1 MSRRV
6 IAPLLG
12 LWCAGGVALAQEAG
26 PVSNLLSE
34 RAPLILKDGR
44 VALVSVYAI
53 PFQGGSAELQP
64 AAERSLAAIV
74 ARHATDC
81 FLTAQ
86 AIGHVRPGPD
96 AEGDGLA
103 AHRLARKRAETVQE
117 LLARYRLPGKT
128 VASVWD
134 WQFAVPAS
142 RVTLWVFELAP
153 GEDCT
158 GEAVVVAE
166 DAAGPDAASGG
177 ARVKAEATGEEE
189 PLGDGAAE
197 PAAAAEPSVPQPEP
211 EDKLVRA
218 EQAAQPPAPTAPPAR
233 PIARA
238 QEVAPR
244 PLPPQTAAVTEAPER
259 AAAPSTASAPA
270 SETRPKVAA
279 LRAEP
284 PSSLTLVFR
293 VNSSYLTHEDA
304 NRLRS
309 WLRGLSDARYV
320 VRIEAA
326 VAEGGVRN
334 ARTPEEARRYNRWI
348 AERRVKR
355 VRELVEKLLGAR
367 LVRVEEDYREGD
379 SSRRVVIQLRQA
391 PPSGEAAPA
400 G

>member
-1 MSRRV
+1 VSRRL

-12 LWCAGGVALAQEAG
+12 LWCAAGVALAQEAG
-26 PVSNLLSE
+26 PVSELLSE

-53 PFQGGSAELQP
+53 PFPAGSAELQP
-64 AAERSLAAIV
+64 ASERALAAIV

-153 GEDCT
+153 GEDCA
-158 GEAVVVAE
+158 GEAVAL
-166 DAAGPDAASGG
+166 ATGGAGPDAALEG
-177 ARVKAEATGEEE
+177 VKAAARRGEAREDGGET
-189 PLGDGAAE
+189 PPVAAE
-197 PAAAAEPSVPQPEP
+197 TSVPEP
-211 EDKLVRA
+211 EDAVVRA
-218 EQAAQPPAPTAPPAR
+218 PQGAEAPAPVAR
-233 PIARA
+233 PVERA
-238 QEVAPR
+238 ETVDREPD
-244 PLPPQTAAVTEAPER
+244 PPKTAAVTDEPER
-259 AAAPSTASAPA
+259 TAAPSTPAPA
-270 SETRPKVAA
+270 SEARPRETA

-284 PSSLTLVFR
+284 QQSLTLVFR
-293 VNSSYLTHEDA
+293 INSSYLAHEDA
-304 NRLRS
+304 KRLRS
-309 WLRGLSDARYV
+309 WLGGLPDSRYV

-379 SSRRVVIQLRQA
+379 SSRRVVIQLREA
-391 PPSGEAAPA
+391 PPSEEASAA